1 MAEGLAP
8 SRARAQALI
17 AAGVVTLDGRVAD
30 KPGLRVPAAAVLA
43 VTGDPLPW
51 VSRAALKLVHALD
64 VFGIDPAGLVAL
76 DLGASTGGFTEVLLA
91 RGATEVW
98 AVDVGHG
105 QLHPRLRD
113 DPRVHARE
121 GLNVRAL
128 TPDDVPPPGLMVA
141 DLSFIPLATALPAAL
156 ALCPPGARLVALV
169 KPQFEVGPAA
179 VGKGGIV
186 RDAAAIAGARARVR
200 AFLETSGWTA
210 AGEAESPILGGDGNA
225 EFLVTALKR

>member
-105 QLHPRLRD
+105 QLAWKLRS
-113 DPRVHARE
+113 DPRVVVLDE
-121 GLNVRAL
+121 
-128 TPDDVPPPGLMVA
+128 
-141 DLSFIPLATALPAAL
+141 ATAALDSTNERAIQEALGEALAGRTAIVIAHRLSTVRSADEILVVEAGRIVERGTHAAL
-156 ALCPPGARLVALV
+156 L
-169 KPQFEVGPAA
+169 
-179 VGKGGIV
+179 
-186 RDAAAIAGARARVR
+186 
-200 AFLETSGWTA
+200 A
-210 AGEAESPILGGDGNA
+210 AGGRYAELYTTQFADA
-225 EFLVTALKR
+225 E